1 LVNDA
6 PTRPPLLR
14 RSDGRLLAGVANG
27 VAQHLGVPVALV
39 RIVFALLMANGVG
52 GLAYIGLWLLVPD
65 EKDDGTGRTRL
76 RSPRQA
82 LRTLLRHKPGDDP
95 HRRAKLL
102 GYVLLGL
109 ATSSLLGFFGLN
121 WGGNSLLPLSI
132 AGVGALLIWTRAPEA
147 QREQWS
153 SDARRVGSKLG
164 RRGPLLVILAGIG
177 LVILGVTSFLASH
190 DALAQARNG
199 AIAIGA
205 TLVGVSLVAGP
216 WLWRLVRELS
226 AERRERIRE
235 HERAELAAHVHD
247 SVLQTLTLIQSQ
259 AADPDAVRRLARSQ
273 ERELRSWLYTTP
285 ASADGQE
292 MLSTALR
299 TAAAEVEDSHGVA
312 IDVVLVGD
320 APMDEA
326 LNATVA
332 AAREGMV
339 NAAKSSGTPSISV
352 FAEVSNKK
360 VEVYVRDRGR
370 GFDIDEVPEDRRGIR
385 DSIVGRMARHGGRG
399 SVRSGP
405 TGTEVALSLS
415 RKDSS

>member
-1 LVNDA
+1 MTT
-6 PTRPPLLR
+6 PPSRPPLLR
-14 RSDGRLLAGVANG
+14 RSDGRLLAGVASG
-27 VAQHLGVPVALV
+27 IAHHLGVPVAAV
-39 RIVFALLMANGVG
+39 RVVFALLMVNGIG
-52 GLAYIGLWLLVPD
+52 GLAYVGLWLLVPD
-65 EKDDGTGRTRL
+65 EHDDGSGRTRL
-76 RSPRQA
+76 RRPRQVPRA
-82 LRTLLRHKPGDDP
+82 IFRNQPGDDP

-102 GYVLLGL
+102 GYILLGL

-121 WGGNSLLPLSI
+121 FGGNSLLPLSI

-153 SDARRVGSKLG
+153 SDARRVGSRLG
-164 RRGPLLVILAGIG
+164 RRGPLLVIAAGIG
-177 LVILGVTSFLASH
+177 LVVLGVTSFLASH

-205 TLVGVSLVAGP
+205 TLVGVALVAGP
-216 WLWRLVRELS
+216 WLWRLMRDLS

-259 AADPDAVRRLARSQ
+259 AADPDAVRRLARGQ

-285 ASADGQE
+285 ASSNGEA
-292 MLSTALR
+292 MLSTTLR
-299 TAAAEVEDSHGVA
+299 TAAAEVEDVHGVA
-312 IDVVLVGD
+312 IDVVVVGD

-326 LNATVA
+326 LTATVA

-339 NAAKSSGTPSISV
+339 NASKSSGTPTISV

-360 VEVYVRDRGR
+360 VEVFVRDRGS
-370 GFDIDEVPEDRRGIR
+370 GFDLDEVPEDRRGIR
-385 DSIVGRMARHGGRG
+385 DSIVGRMARHGGKG

-405 TGTEVALSLS
+405 TGTEVALSVS